1 MRANTTVVTT
11 ATAPSMQERFAPM
24 IDRLAVPLEQVRA
37 SLGTGQG
44 GPDAE
49 LLAALS
55 SADTSVAATENPQR
69 SGLYELESTGT
80 AAVATPSLRVT
91 NTEVAAAADK
101 GKQFTGLL
109 TAAHTTQSTAAA
121 KVDQIIV
128 DFRKEANQLAS
139 KATTSADTAKII
151 DLAADA
157 IREAV
162 SVASTA
168 STEMDDHTRKLSAL
182 GDNGGTNGTG
192 VTVPSGF
199 QGGTGTLSTNGTYGT
214 NSNVLTSGTTN
225 LGTGGTS
232 TGTGSSLSSL
242 LSSTELPD
250 DPNLRA
256 QVLLQYAAL
265 EAGVSLGEKALDAG
279 VSIGSSLIESIAGV
293 IEHGFDKG
301 AEVATSAIDT
311 VADKAD
317 STVQQ
322 ALTGESGTSGTGTG
336 TGASGTSSPAG
347 AGTSGSRSD
356 LFAGLGNGTSGG
368 SGGAAAKPEAPAS
381 GGEGTSRAEPKVT
394 QAPATGQ
401 TTTPSPAPSQAPFQ
415 QAPMQGGVVTPPVNK
430 PTESEHKPSV
440 PSTDPKRGQ
449 AGVIPDGDGS

>member
-1 MRANTTVVTT
+1 MRANSTVVTT
-11 ATAPSMQERFAPM
+11 ETVPSMQERFAPM

-44 GPDAE
+44 TPDAE
-49 LLAALS
+49 LLALLD
-55 SADTSVAATENPQR
+55 SANSSVAATENPQR

-91 NTEVAAAADK
+91 NNEVAAAADK
-101 GKQFTGLL
+101 GTQFTGLL

-128 DFRKEANQLAS
+128 DFRKEANQLAA

-162 SVASTA
+162 SVASAA
-168 STEMDDHTRKLSAL
+168 STEMDGHTRTLSVL
-182 GDNGGTNGTG
+182 GDSGGTNGTG
-192 VTVPSGF
+192 VTVPSAF
-199 QGGTGTLSTNGTYGT
+199 QDGSGTADTGKAYGT

-232 TGTGSSLSSL
+232 TGTGSTLSSL

-311 VADKAD
+311 LADKAD

-322 ALTGESGTSGTGTG
+322 AITGETGTTGTGTG
-336 TGASGTSSPAG
+336 TSGTTTGG
-347 AGTSGSRSD
+347 AGTSGGRND
-356 LFAGLGNGTSGG
+356 LFGGLGNGTSGG
-368 SGGAAAKPEAPAS
+368 AAAKPDTPAA
-381 GGEGTSRAEPKVT
+381 GEGTSRAEPKVT